1 MRGMCVFVV
10 FIFFLRYREWL
21 FFIRMFMV
29 DKKNKNNFLIEK
41 VIILNKI
48 INWVFDIKFIFWGK
62 IKKKIIIN
70 LVCL

>member
-48 INWVFDIKFIFWGK
+48 IN
-62 IKKKIIIN
+62 
-70 LVCL
+70 

>member
-10 FIFFLRYREWL
+10 FIFFLRYRKWL